1 MNALVG
7 GEVQG
12 KVSAV
17 AGRGADPAPSIQ
29 VEPSARR
36 YATQSSPASIG
47 TPGTRSGMNRWKGQP
62 RRCSPEDN
70 ARFQRSQIHPPS
82 TGVECRHVRQFL
94 SAGRSPWQWSW
105 CSHRRHCHHAG
116 SSEIFAGGRGAS
128 ITRFALAI
136 EPLPRRRIGA
146 HPLDMDLVGVLAD
159 GDVHGAGDAGQVH
172 VDLHLRPMLRLG
184 ALDAVLFQ
192 RREGF
197 RRVGLEL
204 DHVPGFRRFEQADGD
219 GVERAAEVAAQRRD
233 LPLPAGL
240 RDRCRERWRRCGGDR
255 GRGGPPPACRSRT
268 AAASGPRTRGGSP
281 SGSRTR
287 GRARTPC
294 R

>member
-1 MNALVG
+1 
-7 GEVQG
+7 
-12 KVSAV
+12 
-17 AGRGADPAPSIQ
+17 
-29 VEPSARR
+29 
-36 YATQSSPASIG
+36 
-47 TPGTRSGMNRWKGQP
+47 MNRWKGQP
-62 RRCSPEDN
+62 RRCSPEDS

-116 SSEIFAGGRGAS
+116 SSEILAGGRGAS

-136 EPLPRRRIGA
+136 ETLPRRRIGA
-146 HPLDMDLVGVLAD
+146 HPLDVDLVGVLAD

-192 RREGF
+192 RRERF

-219 GVERAAEVAAQRRD
+219 GIERAAEVAAQRRD
-233 LPLPAGL
+233 LPLAAGL
-240 RDRCRERWRRCGGDR
+240 RIGVENR
-255 GRGGPPPACRSRT
+255 GPGPAQVADKAILLPLAGVEQPQHSAGECAR
-268 AAASGPRTRGGSP
+268 GSP
-281 SGSRTR
+281 SGSRTK
-287 GRARTPC
+287 GRARNPC